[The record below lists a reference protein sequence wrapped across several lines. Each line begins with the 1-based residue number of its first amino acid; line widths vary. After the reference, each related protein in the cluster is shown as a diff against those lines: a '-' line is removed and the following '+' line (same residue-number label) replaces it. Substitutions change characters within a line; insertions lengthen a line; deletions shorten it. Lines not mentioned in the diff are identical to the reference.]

1 MISGPDPILVASE
14 VAADLHCSKAH
25 VYNLIRGAV
34 KGAPRL
40 RAIKMGRRVVV
51 RRSSLEQW
59 KSSAEEAFSDAT
71 LSASPEVDA
80 VGASRR
86 NR

>member
-1 MISGPDPILVASE
+1 MISGPDPILDAEE
-14 VAADLHCSKAH
+14 VATELHCSKPH
-25 VYNLIRGAV
+25 VYNLIRGVV

-40 RAIKMGRRVVV
+40 PAIKMGRRVVV

-59 KSSAEEAFSDAT
+59 KSAAEAAFAGAT
-71 LSASPEVDA
+71 LIPSPEVDA